1 MTLDQFVAFTIFS
14 AVAAG
19 TPGPSNVMLT
29 AVGASVGWLR
39 GLPCLLGVAAG
50 MGALIFVSAFGLGGL
65 LMAFPMAVPA
75 MKAAGTAFLL
85 YLAWK
90 IARSSGVAQAGND
103 GAVGFWAAAGFQW
116 INPKAW
122 MAGIGA
128 AAASL
133 STVGETVLRESL
145 MLGATFAATALIVCI
160 PWLGFGSLIRRML
173 VDMRRRRMFNMIMGG
188 LLAASAVMFWI

>member
-1 MTLDQFVAFTIFS
+1 MSADQIIAFTIFA

-29 AVGASVGWLR
+29 AVGASVGWRR

-50 MGALIFVSAFGLGGL
+50 MGGLIFVSAFGLGGIL
-65 LMAFPMAVPA
+65 LAWPA
-75 MKAAGTAFLL
+75 AIPVMKAAGTLFLI

-90 IARSSGVAQAGND
+90 IAISTAAPRDSDNGG
-103 GAVGFWAAAGFQW
+103 VGFWQAAGFQW

-133 STVGETVLRESL
+133 GGIHENILRDSA
-145 MLGATFAATALIVCI
+145 MLGTIFAVTAFIVCI
-160 PWLGFGSLIRRML
+160 PWLGFGSLIRRAL
-173 VDMRRRRMFNMIMGG
+173 VDPGRRRAFNMIMGG
-188 LLAASAVMFWI
+188 LLAASAAMFWI

>member
-1 MTLDQFVAFTIFS
+1 MTPDQFVAFTIFS

-39 GLPCLLGVAAG
+39 GLPCLFGVAAG
-50 MGALIFVSAFGLGGL
+50 MGTLIFVSAFGLGGIL
-65 LMAFPMAVPA
+65 LAWPVAIPA
-75 MKAAGTAFLL
+75 MKAAGTAFLI

-90 IARSSGVAQAGND
+90 IAGSTAVPSQSDAG
-103 GAVGFWAAAGFQW
+103 GIGFWQAAGFQW
-116 INPKAW
+116 VNPKAW

-133 STVGETVLRESL
+133 GTGRDTVLWES
-145 MLGATFAATALIVCI
+145 MALGLVFAVTALIVCI
-160 PWLGFGSLIRRML
+160 PWLGFGSLIRRTL
-173 VDMRRRRMFNMIMGG
+173 ADERRRKIFNMSMGG